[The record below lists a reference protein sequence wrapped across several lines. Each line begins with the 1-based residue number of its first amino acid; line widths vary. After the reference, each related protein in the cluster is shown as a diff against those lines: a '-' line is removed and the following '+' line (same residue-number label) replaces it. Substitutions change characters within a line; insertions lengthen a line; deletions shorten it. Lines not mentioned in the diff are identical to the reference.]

1 MGNKNSIRDSSDSS
15 PRLVINDRVT
25 LREKTRTRFVLVIA
39 MCCSTVINTVEPEP
53 GMEEAGSIKEDGER
67 QRPALSSLALTH
79 QKKPPKPPKKPL
91 TSRPRIR
98 RYGYRFTARVDPL
111 VLSAA
116 DLEEIS
122 QFGQEIVNIQEEA
135 IQTDLGIKGHIF
147 ILHTSNKIIKFLFTE
162 AAVEKI
168 INAEKAVEDIK
179 QTEAEKSEKDL
190 ERIRARSAVINEVN
204 RNEIQRR
211 KMNEM
216 RLLQAKMKRE
226 EEKRKLKQNVKS

>member
-1 MGNKNSIRDSSDSS
+1 MGNKNSIKDSSDTSS
-15 PRLVINDRVT
+15 RLVINDRVT

-53 GMEEAGSIKEDGER
+53 GTEDTGSLEEDGER
-67 QRPALSSLALTH
+67 QRPALSSLALT
-79 QKKPPKPPKKPL
+79 QQKPPKPPKKPL

-135 IQTDLGIKGHIF
+135 VQTELGIKT
-147 ILHTSNKIIKFLFTE
+147 LHFHASNIKL
-162 AAVEKI
+162 
-168 INAEKAVEDIK
+168 
-179 QTEAEKSEKDL
+179 
-190 ERIRARSAVINEVN
+190 
-204 RNEIQRR
+204 
-211 KMNEM
+211 
-216 RLLQAKMKRE
+216 
-226 EEKRKLKQNVKS
+226 